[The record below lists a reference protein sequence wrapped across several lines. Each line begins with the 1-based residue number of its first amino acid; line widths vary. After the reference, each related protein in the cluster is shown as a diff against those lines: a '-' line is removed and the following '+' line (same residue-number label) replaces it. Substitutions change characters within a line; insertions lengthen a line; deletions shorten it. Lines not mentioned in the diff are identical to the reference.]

1 MTTTT
6 QTLSPGRVLVV
17 IAGIYTTQSVI
28 GAMTFHGVPAV
39 LRTAGAGLDMIGM
52 VYLLMLPWAL
62 KFLWSPA
69 IERYR
74 LPASGARRSRQL
86 IVAGQLIAI
95 VTIALIALVTPGEFP
110 LLLFA
115 ALAFAAIVTATVD
128 IACDGF
134 AVQQLAGPVRGWGNV
149 MQVGGGYLG
158 AMLGGGLFLVLI
170 PLLGWRMA
178 IAAMVL
184 LLVLLTL
191 PAATTREPP
200 GDPAEQGRHRPSL
213 ADAWARPAIRWG
225 LLIVLVYQAGLR
237 LGMGMT
243 APFAIDRG
251 FDLTMLGY
259 VSGVFGTIASLIGT
273 LLAGLAIRRWG
284 ADRLLLPVVVAQII
298 LFAGFAAASLMPN
311 VAIAIVM
318 ALLIAKAV
326 ILGAAFVTLYTAMMG
341 WSSLRQAGVDFTL
354 FQCADAAIAAAAGLS
369 GGVLA
374 QALGYRACF
383 GLAAALALIASII
396 LPTLMRRIK

>member
-1 MTTTT
+1 MATPA

-74 LPASGARRSRQL
+74 LPATGERRSRQ
-86 IVAGQLIAI
+86 IVVGGQSIAI
-95 VTIALIALVTPGEFP
+95 GIIAMIALLTPGEFP

-115 ALAFAAIVTATVD
+115 ALAVAAIVTATVD
-128 IACDGF
+128 IAVDGF

-149 MQVGGGYLG
+149 MQVGGGYFG

-170 PLLGWRMA
+170 PQLGWSVA
-178 IAAMVL
+178 VAAMVL

-191 PAATTREPP
+191 PAALTREPR
-200 GDPAEQGRHRPSL
+200 GDAAEQAHHRPSL

-251 FDLTMLGY
+251 FDLALLGY

-273 LLAGLAIRRWG
+273 VLAGLAIKRWG
-284 ADRLLLPVVVAQII
+284 ADKLLLPIVIAQAV
-298 LFAGFAAASLMPN
+298 LFAGFAAASLMPD
-311 VAIAIVM
+311 VAIAVVM

-326 ILGAAFVTLYTAMMG
+326 ILGAAFVALYTAMMG

-354 FQCADAAIAAAAGLS
+354 FQCADAAIAAVAGLG

-383 GLAAALALIASII
+383 ALAAVCAVIATII
-396 LPTLMRRIK
+396 LPTLMRRTK

>member
-1 MTTTT
+1 MTTSA

-74 LPASGARRSRQL
+74 LPASGKRRSRQV
-86 IVAGQLIAI
+86 IVAGQFIAI
-95 VTIALIALVTPGEFP
+95 LVMALLALVTPGDFP
-110 LLLFA
+110 MLLFA
-115 ALAFAAIVTATVD
+115 GLAFAAIVTATVD

-134 AVQQLAGPVRGWGNV
+134 AVQQLTSPVRGWGNV

-170 PLLGWRMA
+170 PQLGWSVA
-178 IAAMVL
+178 VAAMVL

-191 PAATTREPP
+191 PAALTREPP
-200 GDPAEQGRHRPSL
+200 GDAAEQARHRPSL

-225 LLIVLVYQAGLR
+225 LLVVLVYQAGLR

-273 LLAGLAIRRWG
+273 LLAGLAIKRWG
-284 ADRLLLPVVVAQII
+284 ADRLLLPVVIAQAI